1 MKKYI
6 LKQLLI
12 NSIKKLPIDVLNL
25 IKDFIFNSNII
36 QFIKVHKIKQMISI
50 EKDTCLYW
58 IIQRP
63 LLTYRL
69 NDDERVNYYPI
80 INNCYDCGE
89 YLVGVNGFI
98 DSYIKKFID
107 PNYIIDKVRCKCN
120 HLYRDKIRLD
130 IV

>member
-1 MKKYI
+1 MKNYI
-6 LKQLLI
+6 HKQLLI
-12 NSIKKLPIDVLNL
+12 NSIKKLPNDILNL

-50 EKDTCLYW
+50 KKDKCLYW

-69 NDDERVNYYPI
+69 NDDEEVNYYPI

-89 YLVGVNGFI
+89 YLVGINGFI
-98 DSYIKKFID
+98 DSYIKKFVD
-107 PNYIIDKVRCKCN
+107 PDYIIDKVRCKCN
-120 HLYRDKIRLD
+120 HHYRL
-130 IV
+130 